1 MAEKKE
7 KDAARAGLQGRRRG
21 EGVRRNHKDTVFRM
35 LFQDKGRLLELYNA
49 VSGRH
54 YGNPEELVIVTL
66 ENAIYMGIKNDL
78 AFIVDLNLHMYE
90 HQSTV
95 NPNIP
100 LRFLQ
105 YVVNEYGRLTAGQN
119 LFSGKMVKVP
129 APHFVVF
136 YNGEA
141 RQPEVQTLNL
151 SAAFDV
157 PEEEP
162 MLELL
167 VKVFNINAG
176 FNEEL
181 KKNCRTLGEYMEYVD
196 RVRSYV
202 VGLPTAE
209 AVERAVDEC
218 IEQGILRD
226 FLLANKAEVMSMD
239 IFEYDERATRKAIRE
254 FEREE
259 GRKEGI
265 KEGIREGREEG
276 MRNLVETCREL
287 QCPRKVVQEK
297 LAEKYGLSGAEAEA
311 QVRKYWGGQEP

>member
-7 KDAARAGLQGRRRG
+7 RNAARTETQRRRRETG
-21 EGVRRNHKDTVFRM
+21 IHRNHKDTVFRM
-35 LFQDKGRLLELYNA
+35 LFKDRRRLLELYNA
-49 VSGRH
+49 VSGRQ
-54 YGNPEELVIVTL
+54 YGNPDELEIVTL

-78 AFIVDLNLHMYE
+78 AFIIDLNLHMYE

-105 YVVNEYGRLTAGQN
+105 YVVNEYGRLTAGEN
-119 LFSGKMVKVP
+119 LFSGKLIKVP

-141 RQPEVQTLNL
+141 RQPEVQTMNL
-151 SAAFDV
+151 SAAFEV
-157 PEEEP
+157 PEEKP

-176 FNEEL
+176 FNEDL
-181 KKNCRTLGEYMEYVD
+181 KKNCQTLGEYMQYVD
-196 RVRSYV
+196 RVRSYAV
-202 VGLPTAE
+202 EMPTAE

-226 FLLANKAEVMSMD
+226 FLLKNKAEVMRMD
-239 IFEYDERATRKAIRE
+239 IFEYDERATRKAIQE

-259 GRKEGI
+259 GR
-265 KEGIREGREEG
+265 REGKEEEREEG
-276 MRNLVETCREL
+276 MRHLVETCSEL
-287 QCPRKVVQEK
+287 QCPRHVALEK
-297 LAEKYGLSGAEAEA
+297 LAEKYGLSGEEAEA
-311 QVRKYWGGQEP
+311 RMRKYWREQDT